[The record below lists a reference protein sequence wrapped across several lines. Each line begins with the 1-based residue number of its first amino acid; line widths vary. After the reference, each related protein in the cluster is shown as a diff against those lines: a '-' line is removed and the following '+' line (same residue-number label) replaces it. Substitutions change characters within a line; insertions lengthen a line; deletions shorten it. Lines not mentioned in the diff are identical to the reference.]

1 MEDKAKIP
9 YVFEVSWEVCNK
21 VGGIYE
27 VVSSKALSA
36 VETYDERYF
45 LLGPDLHH
53 NAHFIETEENCWV
66 PIRNALKARE
76 ISCRFGRWDIPGK
89 PKVILVDFAERHQGN
104 ALLHKLWEQ
113 YGVDSLSGGWDYIE
127 PVLFSYTCG
136 EVISTVY
143 TTMALPQ
150 KAKAVAHFHE
160 WMCGAGLLAVKK
172 LTPAVATVFTTHAT
186 MLGRAMAG
194 SNMDIYAKLKAI
206 SPVREAAAYNI
217 TAKCS
222 METVSAREADVFT
235 TVSGITR
242 DEAAVVLG
250 RTADIVTTNG
260 LDMRVI
266 HDFSK
271 DRAAAHANRAKL
283 LAPLQKLLRR
293 DIEKHT
299 RLFVISG
306 RYEFRNKGI
315 DIFLEA
321 LARVQQA
328 LQNTEKK
335 VLALCLVMGGHTGP
349 DAAAISGEKGIVPD
363 PANAD
368 RGFITSHQV
377 YNKANDPILNACAR
391 LGLHNRAS
399 SNVHIVFVPA
409 MLDGFDGFLNM
420 QYFEVLSACH
430 LGVFPSWYEPWGY
443 TPHESAAY
451 GVPTVTSD
459 LSGYGIWAR
468 EQEERQGDKKG
479 VTVLP
484 RMNKTREESV
494 DALYNTLLYYATCS
508 DQELDT
514 QRLAVRALSDHT
526 SWNDFFCQYKTAY
539 AKALCRAQERTQAL
553 NDARKQES
561 LNKVIAARSSAMP
574 YLRTVT
580 VVATLPVALCRLRD
594 IAENVWWCWQ
604 PEAVTLFREL
614 DTLLWETTGHNP
626 IRMIEEVAPAK
637 LASLAANHSYLLRYA
652 QMVRAFDAYMQAPP
666 SPIALEAQA
675 QGIDAQHPIAYFS
688 TEFGL
693 HESIPLYSGGLG
705 VLSGDHL
712 KSSSD
717 VGLPLIGIGLLYHNG
732 YFRQSIDA
740 KGTQIPLYPE
750 NKFSELPLKLVR
762 DMQDEAL
769 EVQLDLPDRQV
780 YARVWR
786 CQVGRITLYL
796 LDADIAKNT
805 EDDRRIT
812 SRLYEADRDIRLR
825 QEMLLGM
832 GGVILTRKLG
842 LAPAV
847 FHMNEGHSAFLVLE
861 RIHHYLHDGLSL
873 AEATEL
879 VRGSCVFTTHTPVDA
894 GNERFSVDH
903 IARYFSTFAQHLGL
917 SWQAFLQLGQKEDGD
932 PHVFDMTVLALKH
945 SGSAN
950 AVSWLH
956 GYVSRSMWAT
966 IWKGLPVPEVPIRS
980 VTNGVHTASY
990 VGASFST
997 LLRHT
1002 VGEQWLDCPPDDP
1015 QWQRVA
1021 EIPDSMYWEAKRF
1034 QKVALLNF
1042 LREKMQKFAPL
1053 EALGR
1058 EEKRTMLHTL
1068 SPEALVIGFARRFAP
1083 YKRGSM
1089 LFSDPERLARL
1100 LGRADRPVVL
1110 VFSGK
1115 AHPADRQGIDLIRDV
1130 IKNSLDPRFLGKV
1143 FFIEDYSLAA
1153 SKMLAQ
1159 GCDVWLNTPRRPYE
1173 ASGTSG
1179 MKVPV
1184 NGGINLSI
1192 SDGWWVEGFK
1202 GNNGWT
1208 IGPVVSSGVLKEEQD
1223 DYADAES
1230 LYNLLEEQVIPLYF
1244 ERGEDGLPHQWIDIS
1259 KQSLMSLTA
1268 QYSAHRMVQQYFHE
1282 IYVPAALRGA
1292 ELERDHMAL
1301 ARRLAA
1307 WRLRMDEAFAALSI
1321 AEIRIEGMQ
1330 GDTLQCGQPVKV
1342 FVRVNNGSLQAQELL
1357 VQLVIGPADG
1367 KSFLAQPECVA
1378 LHVVKESQPVEG
1390 SLLFEGQY
1398 IASGNGQYA
1407 YGVRLMPWTEGLDNP
1422 LLSNHLLWG

>member
-1 MEDKAKIP
+1 MEDKAQTP

-36 VETYDERYF
+36 VEAYEERYF
-45 LLGPDLHH
+45 MLGPDLHH
-53 NAHFIETEENCWV
+53 NAHFIETDESCWV

-89 PKVILVDFAERHQGN
+89 PKVILVSFADRHQSN
-104 ALLHKLWEQ
+104 VLLHKLWEQ

-143 TTMALPQ
+143 TTMAIPQ

-172 LTPAVATVFTTHAT
+172 LTPAVGTVFTTHAT

-194 SNMDIYAKLKAI
+194 SNMDIYAKLKTI

-222 METVSAREADVFT
+222 METVSAREADIFT

-271 DRAAAHANRAKL
+271 DRAAAHANRNKML
-283 LAPLQKLLRR
+283 EPLQKLLRR
-293 DIEKHT
+293 DIAKGT
-299 RLFVISG
+299 RIFVISG

-328 LQNTEKK
+328 LHNTEKH

-349 DAAAISGEKGIVPD
+349 DAAAIGGEQGLVPD
-363 PANAD
+363 SAHPEW
-368 RGFITSHQV
+368 GFIASHQV
-377 YNKANDPILNACAR
+377 YDKANDPILNACAR
-391 LGLHNRAS
+391 LGLHNRADS
-399 SNVHIVFVPA
+399 AVNVVFVPA

-420 QYFEVLSACH
+420 QYFEVLSGCH

-468 EQEERQGDKKG
+468 EQEERQGDKEG

-484 RMNKTREESV
+484 RMNKTREEIV
-494 DALYNTLLYYATCS
+494 DALSTTLLHYATCS
-508 DQELDT
+508 DADLDK

-526 SWNDFFCQYKTAY
+526 SWNDFFCHYKTAY
-539 AKALCRAQERTQAL
+539 TQALRRAQERSQAL
-553 NDARKQES
+553 YDARKQES
-561 LNKVIAARSSAMP
+561 LNKVITARSSAMP

-580 VVATLPVALCRLRD
+580 VVATLPVALARLRD
-594 IAENVWWCWQ
+594 IAENIWWCWQ
-604 PEAVTLFREL
+604 PDAVDLFRDL
-614 DTLLWETTGHNP
+614 DPRLWESTGHNP
-626 IRMIEEVAPAK
+626 IRMIEEAAPEK
-637 LASLAANHSYLLRYA
+637 LSAMAVNPSYLLRYA
-652 QMVRAFDAYMQAPP
+652 QVVQAFDAYMQAPP
-666 SPIALEAQA
+666 SPLALEAQEK
-675 QGIDAQHPIAYFS
+675 GIDAQHPIAYFS

-693 HESIPLYSGGLG
+693 HESVPLYSGGLG

-717 VGLPLIGIGLLYHNG
+717 VGMPLIAIGLLYHNG

-750 NKFSELPLKLVR
+750 NKISELPLKLVR

-769 EVQLDLPDRQV
+769 EVQLDLPGRPV
-780 YARVWR
+780 YACVWR
-786 CQVGRITLYL
+786 CQVGRIPLYL
-796 LDADIAKNT
+796 LDTDIPKNSD
-805 EDDRRIT
+805 EDRRIT
-812 SRLYEADRDIRLR
+812 SRLYEADRDVRLR

-832 GGVILTRKLG
+832 GGVMLTRKLG

-861 RIHHYLHDGLSL
+861 RIHHCLHDGLSL
-873 AEATEL
+873 AEAVEL

-894 GNERFSVDH
+894 GNERFSVDQ
-903 IARYFSTFAQHLGL
+903 IARYFTTFASHLGL

-956 GYVSRSMWAT
+956 GYVSRSMWVN
-966 IWKGLPVPEVPIRS
+966 IWKGLPVPEVPIGS
-980 VTNGVHTASY
+980 ITNGVHTASY
-990 VGASFST
+990 VGAGFRT
-997 LLRHT
+997 LLRHAL
-1002 VGEQWLDCPPDDP
+1002 GEQWLDCPPNDS
-1015 QWQRVA
+1015 QWQHVA
-1021 EIPDSMYWEAKRF
+1021 EIPDAMYWEAKRF
-1034 QKVALLNF
+1034 QKVSLLNF
-1042 LREKMQKFAPL
+1042 LREKMQKFAPF

-1058 EEKRTMLHTL
+1058 EEKRSMLQSF

-1100 LGRADRPVVL
+1100 LGRVDRPVVL
-1110 VFSGK
+1110 IFAGK

-1130 IKNSLDPRFLGKV
+1130 IKNTINPRFLGKV
-1143 FFIEDYSLAA
+1143 FFVEDYSLAV

-1192 SDGWWVEGFK
+1192 SDGWWVEGFQ

-1244 ERGEDGLPHQWIDIS
+1244 ERGEDGLPHQWIRIS
-1259 KQSLMSLTA
+1259 KQSLISLTA
-1268 QYSAHRMVQQYFHE
+1268 QYSSHRMVRQYFNE
-1282 IYVPAALRGA
+1282 IYAPAALRGA
-1292 ELERDHMAL
+1292 ALECDRMAL

-1307 WRLRMDEAFAALSI
+1307 WRARMDERFGQLSI

-1330 GDTLQCGQPVKV
+1330 GDTLQCGQPIKV
-1342 FVRVNNGSLQAQELL
+1342 FVRVVHGSLQAQELL
-1357 VQLVIGPADG
+1357 VQLVIGPAEG
-1367 KSFLAQPECVA
+1367 KNFINTPECVT
-1378 LHVVKESQPVEG
+1378 LHVAEEAQPQAD
-1390 SLLFEGQY
+1390 SFLFEGQY
-1398 IASGNGQYA
+1398 TASGNGQYA
-1407 YGVRLMPWTEGLDNP
+1407 YGVRVMPWTEGLDTP

>member
-1 MEDKAKIP
+1 MEDKAQTP

-36 VETYDERYF
+36 VEAYEERYF
-45 LLGPDLHH
+45 MLGPDLHH
-53 NAHFIETEENCWV
+53 NAHFIETDESCWV

-89 PKVILVDFAERHQGN
+89 PKVILVSFADRHQSN
-104 ALLHKLWEQ
+104 VLLHKLWEQ

-143 TTMALPQ
+143 TTMAIPQ

-172 LTPAVATVFTTHAT
+172 LTPAVGTVFTTHAT

-194 SNMDIYAKLKAI
+194 SNMDIYAKLKTI

-271 DRAAAHANRAKL
+271 DRAAAHANRNKML
-283 LAPLQKLLRR
+283 EPLQKLLRR
-293 DIEKHT
+293 DIAKGT
-299 RLFVISG
+299 RIFVISG

-328 LQNTEKK
+328 LHNTEKH

-349 DAAAISGEKGIVPD
+349 DAAAIGGEQGLVPD
-363 PANAD
+363 SAHPEW
-368 RGFITSHQV
+368 GFIASHQV
-377 YNKANDPILNACAR
+377 YDKANDPILNACAR
-391 LGLHNRAS
+391 LGLHNRADS
-399 SNVHIVFVPA
+399 AVNVVFVPA

-420 QYFEVLSACH
+420 QYFEVLSGCH

-468 EQEERQGDKKG
+468 EQEERQGDKEG

-484 RMNKTREESV
+484 RMNKTREEIV
-494 DALYNTLLYYATCS
+494 DALSTTLLHYATCS
-508 DQELDT
+508 DADLDK

-526 SWNDFFCQYKTAY
+526 SWNDFFCHYKTAY
-539 AKALCRAQERTQAL
+539 TQALRRAQERSQAL
-553 NDARKQES
+553 YDARKQES
-561 LNKVIAARSSAMP
+561 LNKVITARSSAMP

-580 VVATLPVALCRLRD
+580 VVATLPVALARLRD
-594 IAENVWWCWQ
+594 IAENIWWCWQ
-604 PEAVTLFREL
+604 PDAVDLFRDL
-614 DTLLWETTGHNP
+614 DPRLWESTGHNP
-626 IRMIEEVAPAK
+626 IRMIEEAAPEK
-637 LASLAANHSYLLRYA
+637 LSAMAVNPSYLLRYA
-652 QMVRAFDAYMQAPP
+652 QVVQAFDAYMQAPP
-666 SPIALEAQA
+666 SPLALEAQEK
-675 QGIDAQHPIAYFS
+675 GIDAQHPIAYFS

-693 HESIPLYSGGLG
+693 HESVPLYSGGLG

-717 VGLPLIGIGLLYHNG
+717 VGMPLIAIGLLYHNG

-750 NKFSELPLKLVR
+750 NKISELPLKLVR

-769 EVQLDLPDRQV
+769 EVQLDLPGRPV
-780 YARVWR
+780 YACVWR
-786 CQVGRITLYL
+786 CQVGRIPLYL
-796 LDADIAKNT
+796 LDTDIPKNSD
-805 EDDRRIT
+805 EDRRIT
-812 SRLYEADRDIRLR
+812 SRLYEADRDVRLR

-832 GGVILTRKLG
+832 GGVMLTRKLG

-861 RIHHYLHDGLSL
+861 RIHHCLHDGLSL
-873 AEATEL
+873 AEAVEL

-894 GNERFSVDH
+894 GNERFSVDQ
-903 IARYFSTFAQHLGL
+903 IARYFTTFASHLGL

-956 GYVSRSMWAT
+956 GYVSRSMWVN
-966 IWKGLPVPEVPIRS
+966 IWKGLPVPEVPIGS
-980 VTNGVHTASY
+980 ITNGVHTASY
-990 VGASFST
+990 VGAGFRT
-997 LLRHT
+997 LLRHAL
-1002 VGEQWLDCPPDDP
+1002 GEQWLDCPPNDS
-1015 QWQRVA
+1015 QWQHVA
-1021 EIPDSMYWEAKRF
+1021 EIPDAMYWEAKRF
-1034 QKVALLNF
+1034 QKVSLLNF
-1042 LREKMQKFAPL
+1042 LREKMQKFAPF

-1058 EEKRTMLHTL
+1058 EEKRSMLQSF

-1100 LGRADRPVVL
+1100 LGRVDRPVVL
-1110 VFSGK
+1110 IFAGK

-1130 IKNSLDPRFLGKV
+1130 IKNTINPRFLGKV
-1143 FFIEDYSLAA
+1143 FFVEDYSLAV

-1192 SDGWWVEGFK
+1192 SDGWWVEGFQ

-1244 ERGEDGLPHQWIDIS
+1244 ERGEDGLPHQWIRIS
-1259 KQSLMSLTA
+1259 KQSLISLTA
-1268 QYSAHRMVQQYFHE
+1268 QYSSHRMVRQYFNE
-1282 IYVPAALRGA
+1282 IYAPAALRGA
-1292 ELERDHMAL
+1292 ALECDRMAL

-1307 WRLRMDEAFAALSI
+1307 WRARMDERFGQLSI

-1330 GDTLQCGQPVKV
+1330 GETLQCGQPIKV
-1342 FVRVNNGSLQAQELL
+1342 FVRVVHGSLQAQELL
-1357 VQLVIGPADG
+1357 VQLVIGPAEG
-1367 KSFLAQPECVA
+1367 KNFINTPECVT
-1378 LHVVKESQPVEG
+1378 LHVAEEAQPQAD
-1390 SLLFEGQY
+1390 SFLFEGQY
-1398 IASGNGQYA
+1398 TASGNGQYA
-1407 YGVRLMPWTEGLDNP
+1407 YGVRVMPWTEGLDTP